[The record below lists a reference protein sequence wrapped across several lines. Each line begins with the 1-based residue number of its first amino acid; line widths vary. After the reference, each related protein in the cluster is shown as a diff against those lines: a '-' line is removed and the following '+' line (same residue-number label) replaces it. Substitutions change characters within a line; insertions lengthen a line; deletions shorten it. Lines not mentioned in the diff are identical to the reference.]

1 VQSPAQNYARID
13 SLKKLWRVS
22 GGEARYGIMNQIGFE
37 YRISNPDSTIWFC
50 TQAFDYGKE
59 LNLQSGLA
67 ESLGFIGLA
76 YTYQG
81 KPKEAHEYFTR
92 AITLATEQA
101 DSLQLAHNTNNIG
114 RLYFDQGDLSRAY
127 KTFLQAQ
134 AIFETLGDKSGMAYV
149 YKSLSAVYKSQ
160 HDYEMALEAGRKAY
174 YLRDE
179 IKDTRGMLS
188 SLSDLAMI
196 HFQIHEADKAVECLG
211 KADRLAIK
219 TDDQISRAELKL
231 NVSEILLKEQKPEEA
246 EKEIRQ
252 AMQIISR
259 TQNLSFLPRADLLMA
274 SYHVTAREPAKA
286 TTLLHRIVANNHNP
300 LSILRE
306 ANRLLAEA
314 YSMLG
319 NSALAAGFHNSFLIQ
334 SEQLENADLTREI
347 GQLKFQLAIEKKE
360 KENELL
366 MVAQA
371 RNQETINRQQMLNS
385 GLIALATLFMILA
398 GVLWSNARKRRKLYE
413 KLTTQK
419 EQIEKQQAEIL
430 RQNQNL
436 SRQNSELARINA
448 EKDTLMN
455 IVAHDLKSPLARISG
470 IANLLN
476 LEGGLGKNQ
485 QQYLSMLQEVSR
497 SGEEMITD
505 LLDLNSFAVARSN
518 PVQPAELKKLL
529 ESRLEAIEHEA
540 DRKRIRL
547 ILNVESDGLLEC
559 DVHSLTRIID
569 NLISNAVKFSRFDS
583 QVIVSGS
590 VGGGV
595 ARISVKDEGPG
606 FTEEDKTHLFQKFRK
621 LSARPTGGESSNGLG
636 LAIVKFLTER
646 LGATIQLETQAGQGS
661 EFVLLCPVHQPVPRL
676 VKP

>member
-1 VQSPAQNYARID
+1 
-13 SLKKLWRVS
+13 
-22 GGEARYGIMNQIGFE
+22 MNQIGFE

-81 KPKEAHEYFTR
+81 KPKEAHEYFTQ
-92 AITLATEQA
+92 AITLATGQA

-134 AIFETLGDKSGMAYV
+134 SIFEMLGDKSGMAYV

-160 HDYEMALEAGRKAY
+160 HDYEMALDAGRKAY

-196 HFQIHEADKAVECLG
+196 HFQINEADKAVECLG

-274 SYHVTAREPAKA
+274 SYHMTVREPAKA
-286 TTLLHRIVANNHNP
+286 TTLLHRIVANNQNP
-300 LSILRE
+300 LSILCE

-319 NSALAAGFHNSFLIQ
+319 NSALAAGFHGSFLIQ

-347 GQLKFQLAIEKKE
+347 EQLKFQLAIEKKE

-366 MVAQA
+366 MVAQT

-419 EQIEKQQAEIL
+419 EQIENQQAEIL

-505 LLDLNSFAVARSN
+505 LLDLNSFAAAQSN
-518 PVQPAELKKLL
+518 PVQATELRKLL
-529 ESRLEAIEHEA
+529 ESRLEVIEHEA

-547 ILNVESDGLLEC
+547 ILNMDSDGLLEC
-559 DVHSLTRIID
+559 DLHSLTRIID
-569 NLISNAVKFSRFDS
+569 NLISNAVKFSRLDS
-583 QVIVSGS
+583 QVTISGS
-590 VGGGV
+590 VGAGV

-606 FTEEDKTHLFQKFRK
+606 FTDEDKTHLFQKFRK

-636 LAIVKFLTER
+636 LAIVKFLAER
-646 LGATIQLETQAGQGS
+646 LGATIHLETQAGQGS